1 MKLLPLVIK
10 NVFRKKTRTALT
22 VGSIV
27 LPLLVICLMGTFLKA
42 LESPGSGAT
51 VGMFRLVV
59 RHKVSLTNTLP
70 HAYQEQIRK
79 LPGVVAATNFNW
91 FGGRYMD
98 GGARNVFVRF
108 SVEPEGFLAV
118 FDDAEIV
125 GGSVKEWL
133 SDRTGALVGTN
144 LAAKYGWK
152 LGDRVVLQGDVFPIN
167 PELTIRALYTLKT
180 GTSASLFFDR
190 KYLDEAFP
198 NFKGQVF
205 TIWIR
210 AKDAAA
216 AERLPKEIDALFE
229 NSPFPTK
236 TETEKQF
243 QNGFVSMLGNVKLL
257 MGSIGTII
265 VLVILLIAAN
275 TMAMAARER
284 IPEIAVLRTLGF
296 GRETI
301 LGLILAESLVI
312 SVAGGLLGILVFVA
326 AEPSMKRLLMQTPMS
341 TLASTMRIDPGI
353 LALAFA
359 VAVGVG
365 LLAGLVPALR
375 SSTRSIADGLRQA
388 A

>member
-1 MKLLPLVIK
+1 MKFLPLVLR

-22 VGSIV
+22 VASIV
-27 LPLLVICLMGTFLKA
+27 LPLLVICMMGTFLKA
-42 LESPGSGAT
+42 LTSPGSGAS
-51 VGMFRLVV
+51 VGMYRLVV
-59 RHKVSLTNTLP
+59 RHRVSLTSTLP
-70 HAYQEQIRK
+70 RAYEEQIRQ
-79 LPGVVAATNFNW
+79 LPGVVATTNFNW
-91 FGGRYMD
+91 FGGKYID
-98 GGARNVFVRF
+98 SSARNVFVRF
-108 SVEPEGFLAV
+108 SVDPESFLKV
-118 FDDAEIV
+118 YDDAQIV
-125 GGSVKEWL
+125 AGSVQEWL
-133 SDRTGALVGTN
+133 SDRTGAVVGTN

-152 LGDRVVLQGDVFPIN
+152 LGDKVVIQGDIFPIN
-167 PELTIRALYTLKT
+167 LELTIRALYTLPT

-205 TIWIR
+205 TIWIK

-216 AERLPKEIDALFE
+216 AERLPKEIDAMFE
-229 NSPFPTK
+229 NSPYPTK
-236 TETEKQF
+236 TETEKEF

-296 GRETI
+296 TREAI

-312 SVAGGLLGILVFVA
+312 SISGGLLGILLFVA
-326 AEPSMKRLLMQTPMS
+326 AEPSMKHQLMMTPMS
-341 TLASTMRIDPGI
+341 TLAATMHVDPAV

-365 LLAGLVPALR
+365 LVAGIVPAVR
-375 SSTRSIADGLRQA
+375 SSTRPIADGLRQVG
-388 A
+388 